1 MSSYL
6 SLWVPTYRG
15 SLDVRIPFDGVQ
27 LKRRETR
34 FVRRVQLA
42 RRTRTQAQV
51 GLRQLSRLTLHPW
64 TSSPQECNSVRKLIP
79 MNRTQQIAVL
89 LISEYSLTVS
99 GRSTSEALTLCQPFI
114 NSAYL
119 ASDSHSQGT
128 AIWHAHVSSQRVIC
142 LFKLA
147 SLCIRAG
154 FCGAHLSSPASSPLA
169 QAYFTTT

>member
-1 MSSYL
+1 
-6 SLWVPTYRG
+6 
-15 SLDVRIPFDGVQ
+15 
-27 LKRRETR
+27 
-34 FVRRVQLA
+34 
-42 RRTRTQAQV
+42 
-51 GLRQLSRLTLHPW
+51 
-64 TSSPQECNSVRKLIP
+64 

-89 LISEYSLTVS
+89 LISEYFLTVS

-128 AIWHAHVSSQRVIC
+128 AIWHAHVTSQRVIC

-154 FCGAHLSSPASSPLA
+154 FCTSIISCFPPPLA
-169 QAYFTTT
+169 QAYFTTTLNVRLRKPFGRVRKRRAAPRHDKPGRKVTVQPIRSAVESLRRVPGPP